1 VLTLEAKLHSMTYTH
16 EKLCIPRCAQREMG
30 KKLYV
35 VNVVLYVSVISWE
48 CSHLRMEQVT
58 VEANGT
64 SKALHQA
71 AWEDM

>member
-1 VLTLEAKLHSMTYTH
+1 MKSCVYQGVRK
-16 EKLCIPRCAQREMG
+16 EKWG
-30 KKLYV
+30 KLYV
-35 VNVVLYVSVISWE
+35 VNAVLYVSVISWE